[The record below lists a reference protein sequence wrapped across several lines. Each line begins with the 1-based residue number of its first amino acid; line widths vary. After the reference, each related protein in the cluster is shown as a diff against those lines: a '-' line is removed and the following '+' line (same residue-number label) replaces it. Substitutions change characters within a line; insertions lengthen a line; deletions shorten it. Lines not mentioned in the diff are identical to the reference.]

1 MLVVGATEEL
11 GPEGK
16 VVGTVVDEVLVVDE
30 ALNPAAE
37 GGSVVLVATGAVVA
51 GAPAPAVAGSVVV
64 VGAAPPPVTGCV
76 AAVYGAVVTVGVVA
90 AAVVGSAG
98 AVVGSAGAVVGSS
111 LKPVP
116 VRAPE
121 GDVVDGADVEAV
133 PPAPLYEGAVV
144 TGTVVEGE
152 MDEPAPAPAPSP
164 AGLEETELGLDVGVL
179 GLEVTA
185 PGLETAV
192 VAEELPK
199 DEPAELPPAPPSG
212 PAPAALDVPGVLV
225 DETAPRAPE
234 PDDVV
239 GAPTPAVLGP
249 AELLD
254 PGDVVPVLPSG
265 ELPELVGG
273 LTAWMYSL
281 PAPIGPVEKCP
292 VPVTARPP
300 CPATV

>member
-90 AAVVGSAG
+90 A

-212 PAPAALDVPGVLV
+212 LAPAALDVPGVLV

-281 PAPIGPVEKCP
+281 AAPIGPVEKCP